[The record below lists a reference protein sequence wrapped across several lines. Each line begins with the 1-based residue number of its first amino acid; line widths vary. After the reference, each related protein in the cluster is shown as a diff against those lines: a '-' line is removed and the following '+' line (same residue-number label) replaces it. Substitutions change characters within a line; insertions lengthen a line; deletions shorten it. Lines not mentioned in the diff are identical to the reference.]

1 MIPVKIT
8 VQVGSRKVPAD
19 QVSDMRV
26 ARQLES
32 AGREVGGKLSKVSCP
47 EHKRGPT
54 NVRIH
59 FDKNGTADLAYDSCC
74 DKLGPL
80 VSKALG

>member
-1 MIPVKIT
+1 MLPVKVT
-8 VQVGSRKVPAD
+8 VQVGSRRVSTD

-26 ARQLES
+26 VRQLES
-32 AGREVGGKLSKVSCP
+32 AGREVGTKLAKVSCP

-59 FDKNGTADLAYDSCC
+59 FDRNGTADLAYDSCC
-74 DKLGPL
+74 DALGAL
-80 VSKALG
+80 VSRALG